1 MLLFVLMRDQ
11 ILWQICNAHL
21 MAHPPPLC
29 EFFLRQDHQYSPP
42 KYCLP
47 YTSQLQLVTNAV
59 SAVRRR
65 WRKGRPRGA
74 TATAPAK
81 KVGPRRR
88 SGGPSPTP
96 STSPPLPLS
105 SPINSVSL
113 RLPPGRHGATRRG
126 FLGGTAKR
134 YSAWSKWL
142 ASNLGRRLDVEA
154 GNDRKLHFR
163 FDFLSQI

>member
-1 MLLFVLMRDQ
+1 MADLQRPLNGASSSSVRIFPSSGSSIFPTKILSAIHVTAAVGDQ
-11 ILWQICNAHL
+11 CSQCREAA
-21 MAHPPPLC
+21 MA
-29 EFFLRQDHQYSPP
+29 EGEAEGGDSD
-42 KYCLP
+42 
-47 YTSQLQLVTNAV
+47 
-59 SAVRRR
+59 SASEES
-65 WRKGRPRGA
+65 G
-74 TATAPAK
+74 AK
-81 KVGPRRR
+81 KEVRGSLSHPLHV
-88 SGGPSPTP
+88 P
-96 STSPPLPLS
+96 SPPLPLS

-163 FDFLSQI
+163 SGFLSQI